1 MKDIFIIL
9 VSVLITLTN
18 QQKLQLNSYSSQPVA
33 MKTGTWYDLINILVE
48 CPNSGVI
55 KNFALKTDG
64 YNIWYDFQCYSSV
77 KPEPDEG
84 EPIIKQVILTTTS
97 NSKYYVQPSI
107 KSLDSFSVDCWS
119 DYGLRSFKLYTE
131 LTRQPYGYYY
141 SEVYQLKK
149 EAICHG
155 VKPSYTTPINVQT
168 TKAVCEEYYSLKSSY
183 SCLFDIVVGSTA
195 TENDVDIGFPL
206 RGFKYIIENSQY
218 QGYPTGY
225 YLYSYSK
232 LRNMKVVK
240 DSYEQKFKQLRD
252 SNTQKN

>member
-9 VSVLITLTN
+9 VSVLLNLTN

-33 MKTGTWYDLINILVE
+33 ITTGTWYDLINMLVE
-48 CPNSGVI
+48 CPNRGVI
-55 KNFALKTDG
+55 KNFALKTDKK
-64 YNIWYDFQCYSSV
+64 NIWYDYQCYSSTN
-77 KPEPDEG
+77 PEPDEG
-84 EPIIKQVILTTTS
+84 EPIIKQVLLNYTS
-97 NSKYYVQPSI
+97 NSKYYIQQSI
-107 KSLDSFSVDCWS
+107 KTLDTFNVDCWS
-119 DYGLRSFKLYTE
+119 DYGLRSFKLYSE
-131 LTRQPYGYYY
+131 LTRQRTNYYYY
-141 SEVYQLKK
+141 SDVYVLKR

-168 TKAVCEEYYSLKSSY
+168 SKAVCDEYYSLKSSY

-195 TENDVDIGFPL
+195 KENDVDIGFPL
-206 RGFKYIIENSQY
+206 RGFKYVIENSY
-218 QGYPTGY
+218 QGYPIAY

-240 DSYEQKFKQLRD
+240 DSYKQKFKQLRD